1 VRRTRSTSL
10 VETLTH
16 RGAARAALC
25 AMLFTVVLGGCDEV
39 DAPFATSG
47 GRFPVTLEL
56 VADGFSQPVFVT
68 AAPGDARR
76 LFVVEQTGRI
86 RVIRDGVLLAQPFLD
101 LSALVSAGGERGLL
115 GLAFHPAYAA
125 NGWFFV
131 NYTDR
136 SGDTRVV
143 RYATSSNLD
152 VADPASALEILAVGQ
167 PYTNHNGAMLAFGP
181 RDQMLY
187 VGLGDGGGSGDPDNQ
202 AQDLRTLL
210 GAVLRID
217 VGVARPA
224 EPYRVPPGN
233 PLVGQS
239 GARPEIWAYGL
250 RNPWRFSF
258 DLATGDLYVADVGQN
273 AWEEVSVLPS
283 NAPGGQNLG
292 WPRTEGTRCFRPAVG
307 CNTTGLTRPVY
318 EYGHSDGCSIT
329 GGYVYRG
336 SAIPSLR
343 GRYLFADFCTG
354 WVRSFA
360 LDGERATD
368 VRTHTTLAPGGNVSS
383 FGQDNAG
390 ELYIVTHGGGVF
402 RIVPR

>member
-1 VRRTRSTSL
+1 VRRNRSTSF
-10 VETLTH
+10 VETLTT
-16 RGAARAALC
+16 RAAARKALC
-25 AMLFTVVLGGCDEV
+25 ALLLAVTLGGCDEV

-56 VADGFSQPVFVT
+56 VADGLSQPVFVT

-86 RVIRDGVLLAQPFLD
+86 RVIRDGVLLTQPFLD
-101 LSALVSAGGERGLL
+101 LSGLVSTGGERGLL
-115 GLAFHPAYAA
+115 GLAFSPAYAA

-131 NYTDR
+131 SYTNGA
-136 SGDTRVV
+136 GDTRVV
-143 RYATSSNLD
+143 RYAVSSD
-152 VADPASALEILAVGQ
+152 SEVADPGSALDILVVAQ
-167 PYTNHNGAMLAFGP
+167 PYANHNGGMLAFGP
-181 RDQMLY
+181 RDQLLY

-202 AQDLRTLL
+202 AQNLGTLL
-210 GAVLRID
+210 GAMLRID
-217 VGVARPA
+217 VAVARPA
-224 EPYRVPPGN
+224 EPYRVPLAN

-258 DLATGDLYVADVGQN
+258 DLANGDMYVADVGQN
-273 AWEEVSVLPS
+273 AWEEVSVLPW

-292 WPRTEGTRCFRPAVG
+292 WPRTEGTRCFRPSVG

-318 EYGHSDGCSIT
+318 EYGRSDGCSIT

-343 GRYLFADFCTG
+343 GRYLFSDFCAG
-354 WVRSFA
+354 WVRSFQ
-360 LDGERATD
+360 LDGERAMD
-368 VRTHTTLAPGGNVSS
+368 LRTHATLAPGGNVTS

-390 ELYIVTHGGGVF
+390 ELYIVTHAGGVY
-402 RIVPR
+402 RIAPR